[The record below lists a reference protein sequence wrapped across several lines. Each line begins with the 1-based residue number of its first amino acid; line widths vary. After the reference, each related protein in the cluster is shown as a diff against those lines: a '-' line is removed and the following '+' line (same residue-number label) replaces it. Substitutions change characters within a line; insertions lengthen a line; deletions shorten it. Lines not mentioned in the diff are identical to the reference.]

1 MQRVSM
7 RAGKQQSELR
17 EKLVYH
23 AREVR
28 RARAG
33 SGVVGQSPI
42 TWLIR
47 SWQLLPRHLGSKD
60 YFRVADHPGAMRV
73 RANRNAAGYQASTH
87 SDYSSLSTAF
97 RNALTDV
104 LAAWAAAGS

>member
-1 MQRVSM
+1 MMAYSEVIHLPDARVT
-7 RAGKQQSELR
+7 GLVWLGDCQELAAWPHN
-17 EKLVYH
+17 K
-23 AREVR
+23 
-28 RARAG
+28 
-33 SGVVGQSPI
+33 
-42 TWLIR
+42 
-47 SWQLLPRHLGSKD
+47 
-60 YFRVADHPGAMRV
+60 FRVADHPGAMRV